1 MAHHVEVQQLLMRAD
16 NIMLCAQAG
25 AGRSQS
31 TQENVQTYG
40 VIVIA
45 FYRGHSGG
53 QKRLL
58 LKVPLTVFT
67 PSELVY

>member
-45 FYRGHSGG
+45 FYRGHKLHAFRTG
-53 QKRLL
+53 LL
-58 LKVPLTVFT
+58 GRF
-67 PSELVY
+67 SFLVI